1 MLSME
6 NTNTLSE
13 LGDWKDVNAYPNYRI
28 SSTGAF
34 MNKRTLKI
42 LKHFR
47 YEANQEPSVTLY
59 RAKVGDVLSVES
71 LLKEHFPPQ
80 ESSGTDATLPQAVY
94 KKHRYINT
102 KNEKDSFL
110 DD

>member
-1 MLSME
+1 MI
-6 NTNTLSE
+6 NPDPLSE
-13 LGDWKDVNAYPNYRI
+13 LGEWKQVIAYPNYKI

-47 YEANQEPSVTLY
+47 YEATQEPSVTLY
-59 RAKVGDVLSVES
+59 RTGVGDVLSVQE
-71 LLKEHFPPQ
+71 LFKQHFPGAKLAEPI
-80 ESSGTDATLPQAVY
+80 Y
-94 KKHRYINT
+94 KKQKAYAKKPNYIT
-102 KNEKDSFL
+102 ESVDAFL